1 MAEIEIA
8 TTTDRQVVLNAD
20 AIEQFRTGLRGG
32 HLLRGEDGYDAARKI
47 YNAMIDH
54 QPTIIARCAGVADVI
69 SAVNFAR
76 NNGLLVSVRGGGHNV
91 SGNAVCD
98 GGLMIDLSPMKSVR
112 VDPQG
117 KTARAEPGVTWGEF
131 DRETQAFGLATTG
144 GLVSTTGIA
153 GLTLGGGLGWLMG
166 NHGLACDNLISVDIV
181 TADGRLLTASKS
193 RNEDLFW
200 GLRGGGGNFGIAT
213 SFEFQLHPVGPMLG
227 GVLIH
232 RLDKAAETIRFY
244 DDFTRT
250 SPDELGTFVAFATSP
265 EGERIMAIFVC
276 YNGAVE
282 EGERILKPLRE
293 FGPPLAD
300 MIGPMPY
307 VQVQRMMD
315 DAFPAGRQNYWKSN
329 FLKGLDA
336 EAIRVIVDHV
346 AKAPSPYSAV
356 AIEQFSGAVNRV
368 GINDT
373 AFNHRN
379 ARYNLLIVGI
389 WSDPAAKAANVK
401 WVRDLW
407 DAMEP
412 YSSGGVYVNY
422 LGQEADEGAE
432 RVKSAY
438 GPEKY
443 ARLVALKEKY
453 DPTNLFRLNQNIKPP
468 STSTR

>member
-1 MAEIEIA
+1 MTEIEIA
-8 TTTDRQVVLNAD
+8 RTIGRQSAPNAD
-20 AIEQFRTGLRGG
+20 ALKELRGGLRGT
-32 HLLRGEDGYDAARKI
+32 LLLQDEDEYDAARKV

-54 QPTIIARCAGVADVI
+54 RPAAIVRCFGADDVI
-69 SAVNFAR
+69 CAVNFAR
-76 NNGLLVSVRGGGHNV
+76 NNDLLVSVRGGSHNV

-98 GGLMIDLSPMKSVR
+98 GGLMIDLSPMKSVQ

-117 KTARAEPGVTWGEF
+117 KTVRAEPGVIWGEF

-166 NHGLACDNLISVDIV
+166 SHGLASDNLISVDVV

-227 GVLIH
+227 GMLIY
-232 RLDKAAETIRFY
+232 RLDKAAETIKFY

-250 SPDELGTFVAFATSP
+250 SPDELGTFLAFVTSP
-265 EGERIMAIFVC
+265 EGERVLVIFVC

-282 EGERILKPLRE
+282 AGERILKPLRQ
-293 FGPPLAD
+293 FGPPHAD

-315 DAFPAGRQNYWKSN
+315 DGFPAGRYNYWKSN
-329 FLKGLDA
+329 FLKGLD
-336 EAIRVIVDHV
+336 EEGIRIIVDHV
-346 AKAPSPYSAV
+346 AKVPSPHSAV
-356 AIEQFSGAVNRV
+356 AIEQFSGAVKRI
-368 GINDT
+368 GINET

-379 ARYNLLIVGI
+379 ARYNLLIVGM
-389 WSDPAAKAANVK
+389 WSDPAVKAANVK

-432 RVKSAY
+432 RIKSAY

-443 ARLVALKEKY
+443 ARLVALKGKY
-453 DPTNLFRLNQNIKPP
+453 DPANLFRLNQNIRPMP
-468 STSTR
+468 G

>member
-1 MAEIEIA
+1 MPNVEIA
-8 TTTDRQVVLNAD
+8 AAPGRKVMLND
-20 AIEQFRTGLRGG
+20 DVIEQFRTGLRGG
-32 HLLRGEDGYDAARKI
+32 HLLRGNDGYDAARKI
-47 YNAMIDH
+47 YNAMIEH
-54 QPTIIARCAGVADVI
+54 RPAIIARCAGADDVI
-69 SAVNFAR
+69 SAVAFAR
-76 NNGLLVSVRGGGHNV
+76 NNGGLLLSVRGGGHNV

-98 GGLMIDLSPMKSVR
+98 GGLMIDLSPMKSVH

-117 KTARAEPGVTWGEF
+117 KTVRAEAGVTWGEF

-166 NHGLACDNLISVDIV
+166 SYGLACDNLISVDVV

-227 GVLIH
+227 GILIH
-232 RLDKAAETIRFY
+232 RLDKAAETIKFY
-244 DDFTRT
+244 DEFTRT

-265 EGERIMAIFVC
+265 EGERVMAIFVC
-276 YNGAVE
+276 YNGVVE
-282 EGERILKPLRE
+282 EGQRILKPLRE

-329 FLKGLDA
+329 FLKGLDTQ
-336 EAIRVIVDHV
+336 AINVIVDQA
-346 AKAPSPYSAV
+346 AKAPSPHSAI

-389 WSDPAAKAANVK
+389 WTDPAAQADNVR

-407 DAMEP
+407 DAMAP

-422 LGQEADEGAE
+422 LGQESDEGVE

-443 ARLVALKEKY
+443 ARLVALKQKY
-453 DPTNLFRLNQNIKPP
+453 DPTNLFRLNQNIRP
-468 STSTR
+468 SGG

>member
-1 MAEIEIA
+1 
-8 TTTDRQVVLNAD
+8 
-20 AIEQFRTGLRGG
+20 
-32 HLLRGEDGYDAARKI
+32 
-47 YNAMIDH
+47 MIDH
-54 QPTIIARCAGVADVI
+54 RPGIIARCAGVADVVD
-69 SAVNFAR
+69 AVNFAR

-98 GGLMIDLSPMKSVR
+98 GGLMIDLSPMKGVR
-112 VDPQG
+112 VDLDS
-117 KTARAEPGVTWGEF
+117 KTARAEPGVTWAEF
-131 DRETQAFGLATTG
+131 DRESQAFGLGTTG
-144 GLVSTTGIA
+144 GLVSATGIA

-166 NHGLACDNLISVDIV
+166 NHGLACDNLISVDVV
-181 TADGRLLTASKS
+181 TADGRLLTASAS

-213 SFEFQLHPVGPMLG
+213 SFEFRLHPVGPMLG
-227 GVLIH
+227 GILIH
-232 RLDKAAETIRFY
+232 RLDKAPEIIRFY
-244 DDFTRT
+244 DNFTRT
-250 SPDELGTFVAFATSP
+250 SPDELGTFVGFGTSP
-265 EGERIMAIFVC
+265 EGERVLAIFVC

-282 EGERILKPLRE
+282 DGERVLKPLRE

-307 VQVQRMMD
+307 VRVQRMMD
-315 DAFPAGRQNYWKSN
+315 DDFPAGRQNYWKSN
-329 FLKGLDA
+329 FLKGLDP
-336 EAIRVIVDHV
+336 EAIQIIVDHV
-346 AKAPSPYSAV
+346 VKAPSPYSKV

-368 GINDT
+368 GMNET

-389 WSDPAAKAANVK
+389 WVDPAAKAQNVK

-407 DAMEP
+407 EAMRP
-412 YSSGGVYVNY
+412 FSSDGVYVNY

-453 DPTNLFRLNQNIKPP
+453 DPTNLFRLNQNIRP
-468 STSTR
+468 SAG

>member
-1 MAEIEIA
+1 MANIEVTA
-8 TTTDRQVVLNAD
+8 TRRVLLNAD
-20 AIEQFRTGLRGG
+20 AIKQFGARLRGV
-32 HLLRGEDGYDAARKI
+32 HLLSGDDGYDAARKI

-54 QPTIIARCAGVADVI
+54 RPLIIARCAGVADVVH
-69 SAVNFAR
+69 AVNFAR
-76 NNGLLVSVRGGGHNV
+76 DNGLLVSVRGGGHNV

-112 VDPQG
+112 VDPNS

-144 GLVSTTGIA
+144 GLISTTGIA

-166 NHGLACDNLISVDIV
+166 NHGLACDNLISVDVV
-181 TADGRLLTASKS
+181 TADGRMLTASAS
-193 RNEDLFW
+193 RNDDLFW

-213 SFEFQLHPVGPMLG
+213 SFEFRLHPVEPMLG
-227 GVLIH
+227 GILIH
-232 RLDKAAETIRFY
+232 PLDKAVEIIKFY

-250 SPDELGTFVAFATSP
+250 SPDELGTLLGFVTSP
-265 EGERIMAIFVC
+265 EGQRVMAIFVC

-300 MIGPMPY
+300 TIGPMPY
-307 VQVQRMMD
+307 VQVQRMLD
-315 DAFPAGRQNYWKSN
+315 DGFPAGRQNYWKSN
-329 FLKGLDA
+329 FLKRLDP
-336 EAIRVIVDHV
+336 EAIQVIVGHV

-368 GINDT
+368 GINET

-389 WSDPAAKAANVK
+389 WLDPAAKAQNVK
-401 WVRDLW
+401 WVRELW

-438 GPEKY
+438 GREKY

-453 DPTNLFRLNQNIKPP
+453 DPTNLFRLNQNIRP
-468 STSTR
+468 SAD

>member
-1 MAEIEIA
+1 MANIEIVS
-8 TTTDRQVVLNAD
+8 TTGGQVVLDAA
-20 AIEQFRTGLRGG
+20 AIEQFRTGQRGA
-32 HLLRGEDGYDAARKI
+32 HLLRGDDGYDAARKI

-54 QPTIIARCAGVADVI
+54 RPAMIARCAGVADI
-69 SAVNFAR
+69 IGAVNFAR

-98 GGLMIDLSPMKSVR
+98 GGLMIDLSAMKSVR
-112 VDPQG
+112 VDPQTR
-117 KTARAEPGVTWGEF
+117 TARAEAGVTWGEF

-153 GLTLGGGLGWLMG
+153 GLTLSGGIGWLMG
-166 NHGLACDNLISVDIV
+166 TYGLACDNLISADVV
-181 TADGRLLTASKS
+181 TADGTFLTASKA

-200 GLRGGGGNFGIAT
+200 GLRGGGGNFGVVT
-213 SFEFQLHPVGPMLG
+213 SLEFQLHPVGPMLG
-227 GVLIH
+227 GIVIH
-232 RLDKAAETIRFY
+232 RLDKATEVIKFY
-244 DDFTRT
+244 DDFTRA
-250 SPDELGTFVAFATSP
+250 SPDEVGTFVGFVTSP
-265 EGERIMAIFVC
+265 EGERVMAIFVC
-276 YNGAVE
+276 YNGDIAI
-282 EGERILKPLRE
+282 GERVLKPLRA

-300 MIGPMPY
+300 MIGPMSY

-329 FLKGLDA
+329 FLKGLDT
-336 EAIRVIVDHV
+336 EAVRIIVDRV
-346 AKAPSPYSAV
+346 AKAPSSYSAV
-356 AIEQFSGAVNRV
+356 AIEQFSGAVKRV
-368 GINDT
+368 GMSDT

-422 LGQEADEGAE
+422 LGQVADEGAE

-438 GPEKY
+438 GAEKY
-443 ARLVALKEKY
+443 ARLVALKGKY
-453 DPTNLFRLNQNIKPP
+453 DPTNLFCLNQNIKP
-468 STSTR
+468 SAH

>member
-1 MAEIEIA
+1 MANIEIA
-8 TTTDRQVVLNAD
+8 AMTGRQVMLNAD
-20 AIEQFRTGLRGG
+20 VIEQFRTGLRGG
-32 HLLRGEDGYDAARKI
+32 HLLRGDDGYDAARKI

-54 QPTIIARCAGVADVI
+54 RPAIIARCAGVADVI
-69 SAVNFAR
+69 DAVNFAR
-76 NNGLLVSVRGGGHNV
+76 SNHLLVSVRGGGHNV
-91 SGNAVCD
+91 SGNAACD

-112 VDPQG
+112 VDPES

-131 DRETQAFGLATTG
+131 DHETQAFGLATTG

-166 NHGLACDNLISVDIV
+166 NYGLACDNLISVDAV
-181 TADGRLLTASKS
+181 TADGRLLIASDS

-200 GLRGGGGNFGIAT
+200 GLRGGGGNFGIVT
-213 SFEFQLHPVGPMLG
+213 SFEFRLHPAGPMLG
-227 GVLIH
+227 GILLH
-232 RLDKAAETIRFY
+232 RLDKAAAIIRFY
-244 DDFTRT
+244 DGFTRT
-250 SPDELGTFVAFATSP
+250 SPDELGTFVGFVTSP
-265 EGERIMAIFVC
+265 EGERVMAIFVC

-282 EGERILKPLRE
+282 EGERVLKPLRE

-300 MIGPMPY
+300 TIGPMPY

-329 FLKGLDA
+329 FLKGLDP
-336 EAIRVIVDHV
+336 EAIDVIVDHV
-346 AKAPSPYSAV
+346 EKAPSPYSAV

-368 GINDT
+368 RVDAT

-389 WSDPAAKAANVK
+389 WLDPAAKAENVK

-407 DAMEP
+407 GAMEP
-412 YSSGGVYVNY
+412 FSSGGVYVNY

-453 DPTNLFRLNQNIKPP
+453 DPTNLFRLNQNIKP
-468 STSTR
+468 SAG

>member
-1 MAEIEIA
+1 MTNIQVA
-8 TTTDRQVVLNAD
+8 TITGRQVALNSD
-20 AIEQFRTGLRGG
+20 VIERFRTQLRGG
-32 HLLRGEDGYDAARKI
+32 HLLRGDNGYDAARKI

-54 QPTIIARCAGVADVI
+54 RPAIITRCAGAADVI
-69 SAVNFAR
+69 AAVNLAR
-76 NNGLLVSVRGGGHNV
+76 SNGLLVSVRGGGHNV

-98 GGLMIDLSPMKSVR
+98 GGLMIDLSPMKNIR
-112 VDPQG
+112 VDPQ
-117 KTARAEPGVTWGEF
+117 TQTVRAEAGVTWGEF

-166 NHGLACDNLISVDIV
+166 NFGLACDNLISVDVV
-181 TADGRLLTASKS
+181 TADGQFLTASKS
-193 RNEDLFW
+193 QNEELFW

-213 SFEFQLHPVGPMLG
+213 SFEFQLHPVGSMVGGML
-227 GVLIH
+227 IYQ
-232 RLDKAAETIRFY
+232 LDQAAEVIKFY
-244 DDFTRT
+244 NEFTRE
-250 SPDELGTFVAFATSP
+250 SPDELGTFVAFVTSP
-265 EGERIMAIFVC
+265 QGERVLVIFVC
-276 YNGAVE
+276 YNGAVQ

-300 MIGPMPY
+300 TVGSMPY
-307 VQVQRMMD
+307 VQIQRMMD
-315 DAFPAGRQNYWKSN
+315 EAFPAGRQNYWKSN
-329 FLKGLDA
+329 FLKGLDT
-336 EAIRVIVDHV
+336 EAINVIVNYIM
-346 AKAPSPYSAV
+346 KAPSPHSAV

-368 GINDT
+368 GIHET

-389 WSDPAAKAANVK
+389 WTDPAAKAANVK

-407 DAMEP
+407 DAMAP

-422 LGQEADEGAE
+422 LGQDADEGAE

-443 ARLVALKEKY
+443 ARLVSLKQKY
-453 DPTNLFRLNQNIKPP
+453 DPTNLFRRNQNIKPLV
-468 STSTR
+468 S

>member
-1 MAEIEIA
+1 MANIEIVS
-8 TTTDRQVVLNAD
+8 TTGRQVVLDAA
-20 AIEQFRTGLRGG
+20 AIEQFRTGQRGA
-32 HLLRGEDGYDAARKI
+32 HLLRGDDGYDAARKI

-54 QPTIIARCAGVADVI
+54 RPAMIARCAGVADI
-69 SAVNFAR
+69 IGAVNFAR

-98 GGLMIDLSPMKSVR
+98 GGLMIDLSAMKSVR
-112 VDPQG
+112 VDPQTR
-117 KTARAEPGVTWGEF
+117 TARAEAGVTWGEF

-153 GLTLGGGLGWLMG
+153 GLTLGGGIGWLMG
-166 NHGLACDNLISVDIV
+166 TYGLACDNLISADVV
-181 TADGRLLTASKS
+181 TADGTFLTASKA

-200 GLRGGGGNFGIAT
+200 GLRGGGGNFGVVT
-213 SFEFQLHPVGPMLG
+213 SLEFQLHPVGPMLG
-227 GVLIH
+227 GIVIH
-232 RLDKAAETIRFY
+232 RLDKATEVIKFY
-244 DDFTRT
+244 DDFTRA
-250 SPDELGTFVAFATSP
+250 SPDEVGTFVGFVTSP
-265 EGERIMAIFVC
+265 EGERVMAIFVC
-276 YNGAVE
+276 YNGDIAI
-282 EGERILKPLRE
+282 GERVLKPLRA

-300 MIGPMPY
+300 MIGPMSY

-329 FLKGLDA
+329 FLKGLDT
-336 EAIRVIVDHV
+336 EAVRIIVDRV
-346 AKAPSPYSAV
+346 AKAPSSYSAV
-356 AIEQFSGAVNRV
+356 AIEQFSGAVKRV
-368 GINDT
+368 GMNDT

-422 LGQEADEGAE
+422 LGQVADEGAE

-438 GPEKY
+438 GAEKY
-443 ARLVALKEKY
+443 ARLVALKGKY
-453 DPTNLFRLNQNIKPP
+453 DPTNLFCLNQNIKP
-468 STSTR
+468 SAH

>member
-1 MAEIEIA
+1 MANIEIVS
-8 TTTDRQVVLNAD
+8 TTGRQVVLDAA
-20 AIEQFRTGLRGG
+20 AIEQFRTGQRGA
-32 HLLRGEDGYDAARKI
+32 HLLRGDDGYDAARKI

-54 QPTIIARCAGVADVI
+54 RPAMIARCAGAADMI
-69 SAVNFAR
+69 GAVNFAR

-98 GGLMIDLSPMKSVR
+98 GGLMIDLSAMKSVR
-112 VDPQG
+112 VDPQTR
-117 KTARAEPGVTWGEF
+117 TARAEAGVTWGEF

-153 GLTLGGGLGWLMG
+153 GLTLGGGIGWLMG
-166 NHGLACDNLISVDIV
+166 TYGLACDNLISADVV
-181 TADGRLLTASKS
+181 TADGTFLTASKA

-200 GLRGGGGNFGIAT
+200 GLRGGGGNFGVVT
-213 SFEFQLHPVGPMLG
+213 SLEFQLHPVGPMLG
-227 GVLIH
+227 GIVIH
-232 RLDKAAETIRFY
+232 RLDKATEVIKFY
-244 DDFTRT
+244 DDFTRA
-250 SPDELGTFVAFATSP
+250 SPDEVGTFVGFVTSP
-265 EGERIMAIFVC
+265 EGERVMAIFVC
-276 YNGAVE
+276 YNGDIAI
-282 EGERILKPLRE
+282 GERVLKPLRA

-300 MIGPMPY
+300 MIGPMSY

-315 DAFPAGRQNYWKSN
+315 DAFPAGRQNFWKSN
-329 FLKGLDA
+329 FLKGLDT
-336 EAIRVIVDHV
+336 EAVRIIVDHV
-346 AKAPSPYSAV
+346 AKAPSSYSAV
-356 AIEQFSGAVNRV
+356 AIEQFSGAVKRV
-368 GINDT
+368 GMNDT

-422 LGQEADEGAE
+422 LGQVADEGAE

-438 GPEKY
+438 GAEKY

-453 DPTNLFRLNQNIKPP
+453 DPTNLFCLNQNIKP
-468 STSTR
+468 SAH

>member
-1 MAEIEIA
+1 
-8 TTTDRQVVLNAD
+8 
-20 AIEQFRTGLRGG
+20 
-32 HLLRGEDGYDAARKI
+32 
-47 YNAMIDH
+47 MIDH
-54 QPTIIARCAGVADVI
+54 RPLIVVHCAGVADVI
-69 SAVNFAR
+69 HAVSFAR
-76 NNGLLVSVRGGGHNV
+76 DNGLLVSVRGGGHNV

-98 GGLMIDLSPMKSVR
+98 GGLMIDLSPMKSVH
-112 VDPQG
+112 VDPNS

-166 NHGLACDNLISVDIV
+166 NHGLACDNLISVDVV
-181 TADGRLLTASKS
+181 TADGRMLTASAS
-193 RNEDLFW
+193 RNDDLFW
-200 GLRGGGGNFGIAT
+200 ELRGGGGNFGIAT
-213 SFEFQLHPVGPMLG
+213 SFEFRLHPVEPMLG
-227 GVLIH
+227 GVLVH
-232 RLDKAAETIRFY
+232 PLDKAVETIRFY

-250 SPDELGTFVAFATSP
+250 SPDELGTFVGFVTSP
-265 EGERIMAIFVC
+265 EGQRVMAIFVC

-300 MIGPMPY
+300 TIGPMPY

-315 DAFPAGRQNYWKSN
+315 DGFPAGRQNYWKSN
-329 FLKGLDA
+329 FLKGLDP
-336 EAIRVIVDHV
+336 EAIHVIVDHV

-389 WSDPAAKAANVK
+389 WLDPAAKADNVK
-401 WVRDLW
+401 WVRDVW
-407 DAMEP
+407 GAMEP

-422 LGQEADEGAE
+422 LGQEADEGAD

-438 GPEKY
+438 GAEKH
-443 ARLVALKEKY
+443 ARLAALKEKY
-453 DPTNLFRLNQNIKPP
+453 DPTNLFRLNQNIKP
-468 STSTR
+468 SAG

>member
-1 MAEIEIA
+1 MPNVEIA
-8 TTTDRQVVLNAD
+8 TTTGRKVMLNAEV
-20 AIEQFRTGLRGG
+20 IEQFHTGLRGG
-32 HLLRGEDGYDAARKI
+32 HLLRGDDGYDAARKI
-47 YNAMIDH
+47 YNAMIERR
-54 QPTIIARCAGVADVI
+54 PAIIARCAGAADVI

-98 GGLMIDLSPMKSVR
+98 GGLMIDLSPMKRVR
-112 VDPQG
+112 VDPQR
-117 KTARAEPGVTWGEF
+117 KSVRAEAGVTWGEF
-131 DRETQAFGLATTG
+131 DRETQTFGLATTG

-166 NHGLACDNLISVDIV
+166 NYGLACDNLISVDVV
-181 TADGRLLTASKS
+181 TADGGLLTASKS

-227 GVLIH
+227 GILIH
-232 RLDKAAETIRFY
+232 RLDKAAEVIRFY

-250 SPDELGTFVAFATSP
+250 SPDELGTFVGFVTSP
-265 EGERIMAIFVC
+265 EGERVMAIFVS

-282 EGERILKPLRE
+282 EGQRILKPLRE

-300 MIGPMPY
+300 MIGAMPY

-329 FLKGLDA
+329 FLKGLDSK
-336 EAIRVIVDHV
+336 AINVIVDHV
-346 AKAPSPYSAV
+346 AKAPSPHSAV
-356 AIEQFSGAVNRV
+356 AIEQFSGAVKRV
-368 GINDT
+368 EINDT

-389 WSDPAAKAANVK
+389 WTDPAARADNVR

-407 DAMEP
+407 DAMAP

-443 ARLVALKEKY
+443 ARLVALKQKY
-453 DPTNLFRLNQNIKPP
+453 DPINLFRLNQNIRP
-468 STSTR
+468 SGG